1 MNKPNNQTNS
11 IPLNLLTK
19 SFLITFTLSLL
30 FLTSACATASH
41 KRYATLH
48 VLDQENVLIKALETE
63 RQGIAVHSKVSAD
76 PALSEAET
84 HLDQALHSLKSS
96 NEMIKTA
103 L

>member
-48 VLDQENVLIKALETE
+48 VLDQENVLIQALETE
-63 RQGIAVHSKVSAD
+63 REAHAVHSKVSTD
-76 PALSEAET
+76 PALSLAES
-84 HLDQALHSLKSS
+84 HLSQALQSLKNS
-96 NEMIKTA
+96 NEMIKCA